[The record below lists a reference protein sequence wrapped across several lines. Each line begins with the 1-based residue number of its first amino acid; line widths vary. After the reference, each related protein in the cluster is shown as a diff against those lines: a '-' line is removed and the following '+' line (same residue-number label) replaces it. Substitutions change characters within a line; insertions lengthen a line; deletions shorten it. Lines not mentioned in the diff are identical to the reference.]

1 MKTNFD
7 NLFWFIYIIW
17 VLIQIWIGRK
27 DKLLSK
33 NVEATGSKSTYVIIV
48 GILAGIFIAFE
59 VSHLLPSPI
68 DHYSYLIQWI
78 GIGIAVLGLI
88 IHVTAIYTLGK
99 FFKTV
104 IIIQDKHELI
114 PVGLYKYFRHPSY
127 FAGMVILLGMGLM
140 LNNWVAFFII
150 LIIPF
155 LTFIYRISTE
165 EKVLIQKFGQQY
177 LDYKKKT
184 WAILPFIW

>member
-1 MKTNFD
+1 MNEQFD
-7 NLFWFIYIIW
+7 NLYWIIYIVW

-33 NVEATGSKSTYVIIV
+33 NVEATGSKSTYVIIA

-59 VSHLLPSPI
+59 TSHFFPAPI
-68 DHYSYLIQWI
+68 SHNYMVQWI
-78 GIGIAVLGLI
+78 GLGIALAGFV

-104 IIIQDKHELI
+104 IIIQDQHQLI
-114 PVGLYKYFRHPSY
+114 SNGLYKYFRHPSY
-127 FAGMVILLGMGLM
+127 FAGMIILLGMGLM
-140 LNNWVAFFII
+140 LNNWYGLLLI

-155 LTFIYRISTE
+155 LTFIYRIKTE

-177 LDYKKKT
+177 LDYRKKT